1 MMGYSRQDIL
11 NKCQE
16 TLIDIKTFYNSEMI
30 NYRGKTTDTEEY
42 YTEIIAEFIC
52 NNIELFRTTIP
63 VTTRE
68 SSYKT
73 ASHIGVFS
81 ESSNRNEE
89 VTAMKM
95 FNQSEDGYTYNFI
108 GKIID
113 YQTPLKSK
121 RKDVAGK
128 IDLLAYDGSILR
140 ILELKKSDSKETMLR
155 CVLEG
160 YTYMKTVNS
169 EKLISNFELPEDT
182 KIKASPIV
190 FFGGIQHQEMNEDRP
205 WLRQLM
211 ILLDS
216 LPYYII
222 IENGKYNVKE
232 A

>member
-1 MMGYSRQDIL
+1 MMGYVRQEIL
-11 NKCQE
+11 KKCQE
-16 TLIDIKTFYNSEMI
+16 ALTDIKTFYKADMI
-30 NYRGKTTDTEEY
+30 NYRGKTSDTKEH

-73 ASHIGVFS
+73 ASHTGVFS
-81 ESSNRNEE
+81 ESSNRTEE
-89 VTAMKM
+89 ITAMKM
-95 FNQSEDGYTYNFI
+95 FNQSEDGHTYNFI

-121 RKDVAGK
+121 QKDVTGK
-128 IDLLAYDGSILR
+128 VDLLAYDGSILR
-140 ILELKKSDSKETMLR
+140 ILELKKPDSKETMLR
-155 CVLEG
+155 SVLEG

-169 EKLISNFELPEDT
+169 EKLISDFDLPKDT

-190 FFGGIQHQEMNEDRP
+190 FLGSIQHQEMQEDRQ

-211 ILLDS
+211 LLLDS
-216 LPYYII
+216 VPYYIT
-222 IENGKYNVKE
+222 IENGKYVVTKG
-232 A
+232 